1 MVHNMKTV
9 LAVCLQ
15 YTQCVIDILY
25 KLKLNLKEKKM
36 YAGCINTAKLIPKR

>member
-25 KLKLNLKEKKM
+25 KLKLNLKEKKIM
-36 YAGCINTAKLIPKR
+36 QDALIQPNWSQKR